1 MLFSLLKKKKNQVKN
16 MGQLDLPDPN
26 PTRPARFAMSTANR
40 FFHYQMVDGKSV
52 LDQAQ
57 DF

>member
-1 MLFSLLKKKKNQVKN
+1 

>member
-1 MLFSLLKKKKNQVKN
+1 

-26 PTRPARFAMSTANR
+26 PTRPTHFAMSTANR